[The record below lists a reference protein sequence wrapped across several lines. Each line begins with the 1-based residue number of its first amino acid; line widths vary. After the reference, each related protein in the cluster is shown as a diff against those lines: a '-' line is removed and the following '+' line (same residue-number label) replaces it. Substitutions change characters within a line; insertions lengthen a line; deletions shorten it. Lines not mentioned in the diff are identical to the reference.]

1 MGRRRQHQAG
11 CWPMPVSEWALE
23 VEKRGGGAAATAAGV
38 MNAVQLRKEGR
49 KEGGLAARQPAPRP
63 VGSLDCLS
71 SSLEFDELRTKHR
84 RGDGEREIEGD
95 LEVRFAARFSTPSK
109 NMA

>member
-1 MGRRRQHQAG
+1 M
-11 CWPMPVSEWALE
+11 SEWAPE
-23 VEKRGGGAAATAAGV
+23 AETRGGGAAATAAGV

-49 KEGGLAARQPAPRP
+49 KVGSRHASPPARP

-84 RGDGEREIEGD
+84 RGDGER
-95 LEVRFAARFSTPSK
+95 
-109 NMA
+109 